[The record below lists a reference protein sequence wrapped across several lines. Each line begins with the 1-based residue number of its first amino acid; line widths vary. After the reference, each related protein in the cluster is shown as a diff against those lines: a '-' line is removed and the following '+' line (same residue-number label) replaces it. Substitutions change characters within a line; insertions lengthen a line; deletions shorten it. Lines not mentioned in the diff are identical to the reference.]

1 MVPVFGQNDQT
12 FVVGMQV
19 AHRADLA
26 PEVQSVI
33 TKYGGDIVGR
43 FGIPSF
49 DKDRGLIVLLMHE
62 AAAVDRLTDELKDFS
77 DLQVKTVAFD

>member
-1 MVPVFGQNDQT
+1 MPVFGQNEKT

-26 PEVQSVI
+26 PEVQAVI

-49 DKDRGLIVLLMHE
+49 NKDRGLIVLLMHE
-62 AAAVDRLTDELKDFS
+62 AAAVDRLTDELKGFG